1 MRLSASPMRGFR
13 RLGGMGK
20 FGFIVG
26 AGIGFV
32 LGARAGREQY
42 ERIKRIAK
50 AAVASRP
57 VQGAIQKADDT
68 VGEFSRGQ
76 AMKLTDH
83 VADAVKDKISSTARP
98 KPIKAEST
106 EWIYQPPESP
116 PPTS

>member
-1 MRLSASPMRGFR
+1 
-13 RLGGMGK
+13 MGK

-57 VQGAIQKADDT
+57 VQGAIQMVTAAVAMTLVGIFADHT
-68 VGEFSRGQ
+68 PAPMLIGIALCALA
-76 AMKLTDH
+76 AMLTTLWTLRRLPAH
-83 VADAVKDKISSTARP
+83 LVSSV
-98 KPIKAEST
+98 
-106 EWIYQPPESP
+106 PPS
-116 PPTS
+116 S